1 MTDGPDWRPVKRVR
15 AFEEVVA
22 QIEEQIASGRLR
34 AGDKLPGER
43 ALAAALGVSRPSVRE
58 AMRVL
63 EAMGVLVA
71 NPGSGPEAGAIL
83 AGSAGPALTGVLG
96 LHLGLA
102 NFAVDDVVETRLLIE
117 SWAVEGAA
125 RHAGE
130 ADLDRLRAI
139 VAAMDDPDLSP
150 ERFNELDTEFHTTI
164 AELSGN
170 ALVTT
175 FMRALRDTV
184 RRHQRRAVAE
194 LGPDTGAL
202 RADHRAIL
210 AAIVARD
217 PRAAA
222 DAVAAHLRRAYPQVS
237 QVREDAPSPEN

>member
-1 MTDGPDWRPVKRVR
+1 MNDGPDWRPVKRVR

-22 QIEEQIASGRLR
+22 QIEEQISTGRLR

-71 NPGSGPEAGAIL
+71 NTGSGPEAGAIL

-117 SWAVEGAA
+117 SWAVEAAA
-125 RHAGE
+125 RHASE

-139 VAAMDDPDLSP
+139 VAAMDAPDVSA
-150 ERFNELDTEFHTTI
+150 EQFNEQDTEFHTAI

-170 ALVTT
+170 ALVAT

-184 RRHQRRAVAE
+184 RRHQQRAVVE
-194 LGPDTGAL
+194 LGSNTEAL

-210 AAIVARD
+210 AAIEARD
-217 PRAAA
+217 PHAAA
-222 DAVAAHLRRAYPQVS
+222 EAVAAHLRRAYPRVG
-237 QVREDAPSPEN
+237 RGR